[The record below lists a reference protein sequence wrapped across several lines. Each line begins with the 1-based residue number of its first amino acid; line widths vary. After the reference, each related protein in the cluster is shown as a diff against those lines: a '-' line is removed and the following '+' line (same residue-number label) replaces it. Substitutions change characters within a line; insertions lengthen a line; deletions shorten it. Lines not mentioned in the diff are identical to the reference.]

1 LLFYEFLFLLPY
13 LFKITELLGLF
24 LGLLHLL
31 AVTVPAFLGCD
42 LFLLLVLHGLQLVEV
57 ADDLHLSLLAPAHG
71 DLEVVT
77 VEVDLLIALK
87 IYVLFQLFLLGV
99 FVLQLLFF

>member
-1 LLFYEFLFLLPY
+1 LLYEFLFLLPY

-31 AVTVPAFLGCD
+31 ALAVPAFLGCD

-57 ADDLHLSLLAPAHG
+57 AHDLHLSLLAPAHS
-71 DLEVVT
+71 DLEVFT

-99 FVLQLLFF
+99 FVLQLLFL